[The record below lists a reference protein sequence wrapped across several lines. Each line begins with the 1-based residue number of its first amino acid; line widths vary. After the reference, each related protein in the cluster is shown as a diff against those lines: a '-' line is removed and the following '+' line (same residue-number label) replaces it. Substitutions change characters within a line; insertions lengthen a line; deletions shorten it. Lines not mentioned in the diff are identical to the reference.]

1 MSSRDGLKHATVDTS
16 TLGIPLC
23 QWERDSHGGL
33 IAGWRCGCLVGSGT
47 PTGGVISPHARSGA
61 RLGQASARR
70 AERLITA
77 AVIVGLWTAAGK
89 TPALACGS
97 GRAAGSSRPGA
108 AT

>member
-1 MSSRDGLKHATVDTS
+1 MSARDRLKHATVDTS

-77 AVIVGLWTAAGK
+77 AVIVGLYLIVGLTLVLASAG
-89 TPALACGS
+89 TEPL
-97 GRAAGSSRPGA
+97 
-108 AT
+108 